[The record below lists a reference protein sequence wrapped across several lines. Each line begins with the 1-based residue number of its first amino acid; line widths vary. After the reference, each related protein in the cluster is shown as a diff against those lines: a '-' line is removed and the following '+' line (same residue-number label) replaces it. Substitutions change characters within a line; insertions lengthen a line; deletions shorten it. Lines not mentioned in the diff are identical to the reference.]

1 MPPDLIKGAWMD
13 EMQKRKKMQLYIGQ
27 MWKMS
32 NYIKTNKDFFY
43 MLGAISSKT
52 ITTKIHFEKYIFIE
66 ENFFLS
72 YL

>member
-1 MPPDLIKGAWMD
+1 
-13 EMQKRKKMQLYIGQ
+13 
-27 MWKMS
+27 
-32 NYIKTNKDFFY
+32 
-43 MLGAISSKT
+43 MLGAISSKK